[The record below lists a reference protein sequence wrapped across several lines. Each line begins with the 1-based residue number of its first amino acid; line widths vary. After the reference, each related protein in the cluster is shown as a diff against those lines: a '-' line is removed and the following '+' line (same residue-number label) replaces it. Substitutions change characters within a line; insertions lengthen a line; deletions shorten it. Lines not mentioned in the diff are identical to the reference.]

1 MRQVGVIAAAGL
13 IALTEMPAR
22 LAEDHVRA
30 KALARGIAGLPG
42 VRLDPEKV
50 ETNIFIFGFEH
61 PRYTVPA
68 FVAELGRKGIGV
80 LSAPSGA
87 GIRMVTHKDVDDEDV
102 AAAIAAFR
110 AILAA

>member
-1 MRQVGVIAAAGL
+1 MRSTSEGL
-13 IALTEMPAR
+13 SRPGNDALYD
-22 LAEDHVRA
+22 L
-30 KALARGIAGLPG
+30 
-42 VRLDPEKV
+42 LDPEKV